1 MKGEGG
7 AAGADSGGRAIE
19 TAFWRSASE
28 IRRILKSNLSD
39 KAKLDQIEMEIRHLR
54 EDVVSSSGPGA

>member
-1 MKGEGG
+1 MKGEGE
-7 AAGADSGGRAIE
+7 GADSGRAIE
-19 TAFWRSASE
+19 AAFWRSASE

>member
-7 AAGADSGGRAIE
+7 VAGADSGRAIE

-28 IRRILKSNLSD
+28 IRRILKSNFSD

-54 EDVVSSSGPGA
+54 EDVVSSSGPRA

>member
-1 MKGEGG
+1 MKGEGR
-7 AAGADSGGRAIE
+7 AADSGRTIE

>member
-1 MKGEGG
+1 MKGEGR
-7 AAGADSGGRAIE
+7 AADSGRTIE

-39 KAKLDQIEMEIRHLR
+39 KAKLDHIDMEVRHLR
-54 EDVVSSSGPGA
+54 EDVVSLSRPGA

>member
-1 MKGEGG
+1 MKGE
-7 AAGADSGGRAIE
+7 ALSADSGRTIA
-19 TAFWRSASE
+19 TSFWRSASE

-54 EDVVSSSGPGA
+54 EDVVSSSGSAA

>member
-1 MKGEGG
+1 MTGEGG
-7 AAGADSGGRAIE
+7 AAGTDSGRTIE

-54 EDVVSSSGPGA
+54 DDVVSSSEPGA

>member
-1 MKGEGG
+1 MKGEGR
-7 AAGADSGGRAIE
+7 AADSGRTIE

-54 EDVVSSSGPGA
+54 DDVVSSSEPGA

>member
-1 MKGEGG
+1 MKGEGR
-7 AAGADSGGRAIE
+7 AADSGRTIE

-39 KAKLDQIEMEIRHLR
+39 KAKLDHIDMEVRHLR

>member
-7 AAGADSGGRAIE
+7 AADSGRAIE

-28 IRRILKSNLSD
+28 IRRILKSNLSE